1 MKTQSIQLNY
11 GNEQRRAARPPANTG
26 WRSVPGHAGRALAAA
41 SVILGIIAGAAWV
54 LTVPALYPYVQA
66 AIWAASFMC
75 FTAAIKIAKSSARA
89 YLLIGSGL
97 MAFALSSMKA
107 APGFAFMALMLI
119 AVWAAAALYR
129 K

>member
-1 MKTQSIQLNY
+1 MKTQSIHWNHR
-11 GNEQRRAARPPANTG
+11 NEHRREPGPLANTG
-26 WRSVPGHAGRALAAA
+26 WRNVPGHVGRALAAA
-41 SVILGIIAGAAWV
+41 SVIFGIIAGAAWV
-54 LTVPALYPYVQA
+54 LAVPVLYPYVQA
-66 AIWAASFMC
+66 GIWAAAFIC
-75 FTAAIKIAKSSARA
+75 FTAAIKAGKSSARG